1 MVGGSLHHVRKPP
14 EEPGTVTGSRKGRFS
29 VCPCPTEMGDAYQPE
44 MLTPEHQ
51 GSGVKQQPPRC
62 EGVPRRERLGRSLCL
77 AS

>member
-51 GSGVKQQPPRC
+51 GSGVKQQPP
-62 EGVPRRERLGRSLCL
+62 V
-77 AS
+77 